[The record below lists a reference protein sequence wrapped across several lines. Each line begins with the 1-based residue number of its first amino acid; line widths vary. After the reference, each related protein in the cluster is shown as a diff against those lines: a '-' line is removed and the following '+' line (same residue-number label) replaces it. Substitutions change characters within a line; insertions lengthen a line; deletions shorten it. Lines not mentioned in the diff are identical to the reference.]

1 MTKIIHLLNPNQ
13 KMKLEL
19 ILEGLD
25 KIRIEY
31 SKGNTDT
38 DKLIEINRI
47 IKEIKEYVPN
57 HIFNWGGNMGNRY
70 EETIKEIMSD
80 ELNILHQR
88 IDKLE
93 ELLHTALGPCP
104 RCTGSGMIYDQDE
117 DAGRDLTLPCDT
129 CKGTG
134 KMPLDLADMMEQFK
148 VQAKKEVEM
157 PEELPF

>member
-1 MTKIIHLLNPNQ
+1 MEEEERN
-13 KMKLEL
+13 
-19 ILEGLD
+19 
-25 KIRIEY
+25 
-31 SKGNTDT
+31 
-38 DKLIEINRI
+38 I
-47 IKEIKEYVPN
+47 IKEI
-57 HIFNWGGNMGNRY
+57 I
-70 EETIKEIMSD
+70 SD
-80 ELNILHQR
+80 ELNIVHQR

-104 RCTGSGMIYDQDE
+104 RCTGSGMIYDMDE

-157 PEELPF
+157 SEELPF

>member
-1 MTKIIHLLNPNQ
+1 M
-13 KMKLEL
+13 
-19 ILEGLD
+19 
-25 KIRIEY
+25 
-31 SKGNTDT
+31 S
-38 DKLIEINRI
+38 
-47 IKEIKEYVPN
+47 
-57 HIFNWGGNMGNRY
+57 NRY

-104 RCTGSGMIYDQDE
+104 RCTGSGMTYDVEPDWENGQKNT
-117 DAGRDLTLPCDT
+117 RPCDT

-148 VQAKKEVEM
+148 LQAKKEIEVS
-157 PEELPF
+157 EELPF

>member
-1 MTKIIHLLNPNQ
+1 
-13 KMKLEL
+13 
-19 ILEGLD
+19 
-25 KIRIEY
+25 
-31 SKGNTDT
+31 
-38 DKLIEINRI
+38 
-47 IKEIKEYVPN
+47 
-57 HIFNWGGNMGNRY
+57 MGNRY

-148 VQAKKEVEM
+148 LQAKKEVEM
-157 PEELPF
+157 SEELPF

>member
-1 MTKIIHLLNPNQ
+1 
-13 KMKLEL
+13 
-19 ILEGLD
+19 
-25 KIRIEY
+25 
-31 SKGNTDT
+31 
-38 DKLIEINRI
+38 
-47 IKEIKEYVPN
+47 
-57 HIFNWGGNMGNRY
+57 MGNRY

-104 RCTGSGMIYDQDE
+104 RCTGSGMTYDVEPDE
-117 DAGRDLTLPCDT
+117 EKMISYNSRPCDT

-148 VQAKKEVEM
+148 LQAKKEIEVS
-157 PEELPF
+157 EELPF

>member
-1 MTKIIHLLNPNQ
+1 M
-13 KMKLEL
+13 E
-19 ILEGLD
+19 
-25 KIRIEY
+25 
-31 SKGNTDT
+31 
-38 DKLIEINRI
+38 
-47 IKEIKEYVPN
+47 KEQEN
-57 HIFNWGGNMGNRY
+57 F
-70 EETIKEIMSD
+70 IKEIMSD
-80 ELNILHQR
+80 ELNIVHQR

>member
-1 MTKIIHLLNPNQ
+1 M
-13 KMKLEL
+13 E
-19 ILEGLD
+19 
-25 KIRIEY
+25 
-31 SKGNTDT
+31 
-38 DKLIEINRI
+38 
-47 IKEIKEYVPN
+47 KEQEN
-57 HIFNWGGNMGNRY
+57 F
-70 EETIKEIMSD
+70 IKEIMSD
-80 ELNILHQR
+80 ELNIVHQR

-157 PEELPF
+157 SEELPF

>member
-1 MTKIIHLLNPNQ
+1 
-13 KMKLEL
+13 
-19 ILEGLD
+19 
-25 KIRIEY
+25 
-31 SKGNTDT
+31 
-38 DKLIEINRI
+38 
-47 IKEIKEYVPN
+47 
-57 HIFNWGGNMGNRY
+57 MGNRY

-93 ELLHTALGPCP
+93 ELLHRALGPCP

-117 DAGRDLTLPCDT
+117 GETLLELTIPCDT

-157 PEELPF
+157 SEELPF

>member
-1 MTKIIHLLNPNQ
+1 
-13 KMKLEL
+13 
-19 ILEGLD
+19 
-25 KIRIEY
+25 
-31 SKGNTDT
+31 
-38 DKLIEINRI
+38 
-47 IKEIKEYVPN
+47 
-57 HIFNWGGNMGNRY
+57 MGNRY

-104 RCTGSGMIYDQDE
+104 RCTGSGIILVPDSVLE
-117 DAGRDLTLPCDT
+117 RDSHEPCDT

-148 VQAKKEVEM
+148 LQAKKEIEM